1 MPHPHEDKDGNRTGN
16 MSKEME
22 AYIDNQMAERWNMP
36 SLKKKLGEGI
46 KPGGLGWKNPF
57 NTKKE
62 NVSMTEHDMQAFIF
76 PAAFDNESFVGD
88 FYDEF

>member
-1 MPHPHEDKDGNRTGN
+1 MPNPHEDKDGLRTGN

-22 AYIDNQMAERWNMP
+22 AYIDNQMAERWKMP

-46 KPGGLGWKNPF
+46 KPGGLGWKDPF
-57 NTKKE
+57 STKKE

-76 PAAFDNESFVGD
+76 PAAFDNESFD
-88 FYDEF
+88 ELFDEF